1 MTSGVPEL
9 PIQTFEG
16 ADGARLSYLE
26 LGEGPPVLLLHGYL
40 MTAHDAWVRTGIA
53 ERLAAAG
60 RRAVMPDMRGHGGSA
75 PSDPAAYR
83 LDIHADDGF
92 ALVDHLGLDDPDLVG
107 YSMGSVMVA
116 RMLVRGAR
124 PGRVVIGGT
133 GLEPIVHM
141 TGRGR
146 RHHTMLAEAGSA
158 SPGTAAG
165 RTDAYLDR
173 IGADRVALRRVL
185 GTFVDTPVE
194 ALGEI
199 EPPVLLVFGDEEDEA
214 RGSVEDLAAV
224 IPRATIRRVP
234 GDHIT
239 APRSPEFADAL
250 VEFLRA

>member
-1 MTSGVPEL
+1 MQEL
-9 PIQTFEG
+9 PIQTFE
-16 ADGARLSYLE
+16 ATDGAPLSYVE
-26 LGEGPPVLLLHGYL
+26 LGEGPAVVLLHGYL
-40 MTAHDAWVRTGIA
+40 MTAHEAWVRTGIA

-75 PSDPAAYR
+75 PSDAAAYR
-83 LDIHADDGF
+83 LDILVDDGF
-92 ALVDHLGLDDPDLVG
+92 ALVDHLGLEDPDLVG

-116 RMLVRGAR
+116 RMVVRGAR

-133 GLEPIVHM
+133 GLEPIIHM

-146 RHHTMLAEAGSA
+146 QHHTMLADPGSA
-158 SPGTAAG
+158 QPGTAAG

-173 IGADRVALRRVL
+173 IGADRVALRRIL
-185 GTFVDTPVE
+185 DTFVDTPIE

-199 EPPVLLVFGDEEDEA
+199 EAPVLLLFGEEEDEA
-214 RGSVEDLAAV
+214 RGSVEDLAEA
-224 IPRATIRRVP
+224 IPRATIKRVP

-239 APRSPEFADAL
+239 APRSPEFAEAL

>member
-1 MTSGVPEL
+1 MTSGVREL
-9 PIQTFEG
+9 PIQTYEG

-26 LGEGPPVLLLHGYL
+26 LGEGAPVLLMHGYL
-40 MTAHDAWVRTGIA
+40 LTAHDAWVRTGIA

-75 PSDPAAYR
+75 PSDPAAYAP
-83 LDIHADDGF
+83 DILPADGF
-92 ALVDHLGLDDPDLVG
+92 ALVDQLGLEDPDLVG

-124 PGRVVIGGT
+124 PRRVVIAGT
-133 GLEPIVHM
+133 GLEAIVHM

-146 RHHTMLAEAGSA
+146 RHHTMLAEAGA
-158 SPGTAAG
+158 APPGTPAG

-185 GTFVDTPVE
+185 DTFVDTPAE

-199 EPPVLLVFGDEEDEA
+199 EAPVLLLFGEGEDDG
-214 RGSVEDLAAV
+214 RGSVEKLAEA

-239 APRSPEFADAL
+239 APRSPEFAEAL
-250 VEFLRA
+250 VEFLTY